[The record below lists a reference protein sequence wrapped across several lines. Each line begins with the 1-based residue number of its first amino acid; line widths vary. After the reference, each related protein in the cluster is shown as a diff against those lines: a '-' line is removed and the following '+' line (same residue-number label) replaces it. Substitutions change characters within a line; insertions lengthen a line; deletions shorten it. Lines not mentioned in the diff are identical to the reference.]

1 MISVARRKKTTAT
14 TTRNIVEPFLLFI
27 IEIEKM
33 DADVMRLKQG
43 NFLAETKR
51 NKRKKNWATTEEWMA
66 RALKPFAPNKSARL
80 SNKQKSL

>member
-1 MISVARRKKTTAT
+1 MISVAKRKQATTT

-43 NFLAETKR
+43 NFSAETKR
-51 NKRKKNWATTEEWMA
+51 NLKKRATTEEWKA

-80 SNKQKSL
+80 SNNQKSL